1 MLLTLIVKN
10 FTLVEYLEIDFSKGM
25 TALTGE
31 TGAGKSLVV
40 DALSMAL
47 GDRADTEQIRSTA
60 ERAEV
65 SAVFDVSKVPHAK
78 KWLSSYDFDATDDE
92 CVLRRVLTKEGRSR
106 GHINGQLATMQQLRE
121 FGETLIDIHNQH
133 EHQSLLRRETHCYIL
148 DNFAACLNLTKKTQ
162 EFFYQWISAQKKLTR
177 LESMSAEI
185 VASRELLSFQAEE
198 LDELGIS
205 ENELE
210 SLEQKQVVLSNA
222 ESIITDSRSLLQI
235 CSEEDHFNLEKALN
249 SSLQILQK
257 IPTKPAALEEAER
270 LLVSAQIEIQEAGR
284 EIQQHLNNFNAEP
297 EALKK
302 IEARLSEVYQLARKY
317 KVSPEKLYL
326 KNKELKDA
334 LKDLSI
340 SHDEEILLRKQTIEL
355 HQDYLTAAQQLTK
368 KRSFAAKKL
377 AAAIQEQLELLSMS
391 GAQFITNLTPLANDK
406 FGAHGQENIEFLI
419 SANPGEPAKALTRVA
434 SGGELSRISLAIQV
448 IAAKNSSIPTLVFDE
463 VDVGIG
469 GATADIVGRMLR
481 LLGHRGQVLCITHQ
495 PQVAAQAHNHMLVS
509 KNTEKNITYSN
520 IITLSGTEIIH
531 EIARML
537 GGTNI
542 TTTTLS
548 HAKEMI
554 ESNKEI

>member
-1 MLLTLIVKN
+1 MLLTLVVKN
-10 FTLVEYLEIDFSKGM
+10 FTLVEHLEIDFSKGM

-47 GDRADTEQIRSTA
+47 GDRADIEQIRSTA

-65 SAVFDVSKVPHAK
+65 SAVFDISKAPHAK
-78 KWLSSYDFDATDDE
+78 KWLSGNDFDVADDE

-133 EHQSLLRRETHCYIL
+133 EHQSLLRRETHRHIL
-148 DNFAACLNLTKKTQ
+148 DNFAACLNLTKTTQ
-162 EFFYQWISAQKKLTR
+162 ELFHQWLAARKKLTR
-177 LESMSAEI
+177 LESMSAELL
-185 VASRELLSFQAEE
+185 ASRELLSFQAEE
-198 LDELGIS
+198 LDELDVS
-205 ENELE
+205 ENDLE
-210 SLEQKQVVLSNA
+210 SLEQQQIVLSNA
-222 ESIITDSRSLLQI
+222 ESIITDSHALLQI
-235 CSEEDHFNLEKALN
+235 CSEEDQFNLEKGLN

-257 IPTKPAALEEAER
+257 MPKKPAALEEAER
-270 LLVSAQIEIQEAGR
+270 LLISAQIEIQEAGR
-284 EIQQHLNNFNAEP
+284 EIQQHLNNFTAEP
-297 EALKK
+297 ETLKK
-302 IEARLSEVYQLARKY
+302 IENRLGEIYQLARKY
-317 KVSPEKLYL
+317 KVSPEKLHL

-334 LKDLSI
+334 LKNLSM
-340 SHDEEILLRKQTIEL
+340 SHDDEVFLKKQAIQL
-355 HQDYLTAAQQLTK
+355 HQEYLTAAQQLTK
-368 KRSFAAKKL
+368 KRSFAAKEL
-377 AAAIQEQLELLSMS
+377 AAAIQEQLGLLSMS
-391 GAQFITNLTPLANDK
+391 GAQFIINLTPLTNDEL
-406 FGAHGQENIEFLI
+406 GAHGQENIEFLI
-419 SANPGEPAKALTRVA
+419 SANPGEPAKTLTRVA

-481 LLGHRGQVLCITHQ
+481 LLGHRGQVLCVTHQ

-509 KNTEKNITYSN
+509 KNTEKNITYSK
-520 IITLSGTEIIH
+520 IATLSNTETIH

-537 GGTNI
+537 GGANI
-542 TTTTLS
+542 TNTTLS

-554 ESNKEI
+554 ESNKEV